1 MAAHPSNSF
10 QRPLQNAMRIVKVAI
25 QLDTGSRHKEAYCE
39 YLRSINYISHALLEN
54 AEIKQEGEIDTVEVD
69 KMVKLAEQCLE
80 RVKSCLDRSHE
91 FPAPASSSTPTPQNK
106 QTTIPAI
113 NVTNDPKITETRN
126 EPAKVSETESKPQAN
141 LQPTRHRRVLS
152 EGGQTASPFLPPEV
166 FQKLQI
172 MESQDNK
179 KGLSPIEEAS
189 RLNQKLKA
197 NYEARLARL
206 SPGQAIQKTS
216 LTLSLQRQMME
227 NLIIA
232 KARQDALQR
241 KMEERRLRLQE
252 EANRRFATCN
262 TMTPEEQEQ
271 RVLYAR
277 VLEYEQDHEWPKA
290 WKARLKKSPNDPAL
304 VSGLICCLLSCPD
317 HPVMQ
322 LLRRLQ
328 YRVYNRLYP
337 IVSQRVPL
345 SPMPARSQTLKPSRS
360 AQSLLLSDSPM
371 SSQQQQSPLKSNLT
385 HSLSDA
391 SFSFSPSRDHNAND
405 AKSET
410 DPDEPSSLVATD
422 RENSFEDLEKF
433 LTQLDW
439 VPSQCSDDTD
449 SDMNFDSTHVEVES
463 HIQDLEERALK
474 EHLKS
479 IVKDIHNAI
488 DRLLSLCLLSFEC
501 LNTAISK
508 DQCVASIEEVF
519 FTPIWRPL
527 LALFRWVHR
536 EREMAVESNMRLYSN
551 VSPADIGV
559 ASKLFPRDPAV
570 LHGSYPYETAVQEL
584 NLLCRDYCPQKKLEC
599 IVRTLRMICA
609 CAEEYRLLQENDPTP
624 KSAAIGADDLLPILA
639 FVALRSEMPQLVSEC
654 AALEEFIHEGYL
666 IGEEGY
672 CLTSLQSALTY
683 VESLVLGGD
692 PPPAAK
698 PT

>member
-1 MAAHPSNSF
+1 MAAPLGDSSL
-10 QRPLQNAMRIVKVAI
+10 RPLQNAMRLVKVAI
-25 QLDTGSRHKEAYCE
+25 QLDTGNKHEEAYCE
-39 YLRSINYISHALLEN
+39 YLRSINYISHALLED
-54 AEIKQEGEIDTVEVD
+54 ATSKQEGEMEFVELE
-69 KMVKLAEQCLE
+69 KMVKLVEQCLE
-80 RVKSCLDRSHE
+80 RVKSCIIRKQKSP
-91 FPAPASSSTPTPQNK
+91 PAVTFSAPL
-106 QTTIPAI
+106 TTVPGM
-113 NVTNDPKITETRN
+113 NVTTLPKMTETPN
-126 EPAKVSETESKPQAN
+126 EVSLLSETQDKE
-141 LQPTRHRRVLS
+141 LPTRHRRVLS
-152 EGGQTASPFLPPEV
+152 EGGEVGSPFLPPEA

-172 MESQDNK
+172 VESQDNRK
-179 KGLSPIEEAS
+179 ELTPIEEAS

-206 SPGQAIQKTS
+206 TPGQATQKTS

-252 EANRRFATCN
+252 EANRRFATCG

-271 RVLYAR
+271 RVLYAS
-277 VLEYEQDHEWPKA
+277 VLEYEQDHEWPKI
-290 WKARLKKSPNDPAL
+290 WKAKLKKSPNDPTL
-304 VSGLICCLLSCPD
+304 VSGLIAFLLSYPD
-317 HPVMQ
+317 HPVMK
-322 LLRRLQ
+322 LLKRLQ

-337 IVSQRVPL
+337 IVSQCSPL
-345 SPMPARSQTLKPSRS
+345 NTTPGHSLSLKPSRS
-360 AQSLLLSDSPM
+360 AHSLLLSDCPI
-371 SSQQQQSPLKSNLT
+371 SSQHQQSPFKSALT

-391 SFSFSPSRDHNAND
+391 SISLSPSHDLNAND
-405 AKSET
+405 TKSEA
-410 DPDEPSSLVATD
+410 DPDDSSSLLTTD

-439 VPSQCSDDTD
+439 VPSHSGDDTD
-449 SDMNFDSTHVEVES
+449 PDVTFES
-463 HIQDLEERALK
+463 HIHDLEERALK
-474 EHLKS
+474 EHLKA

-501 LNTAISK
+501 LNTANSK
-508 DQCVASIEEVF
+508 DQCVASMEEVF

-527 LALFRWVHR
+527 LALFRKVHG
-536 EREMAVESNMRLYSN
+536 ERELAVESSMRLCHN
-551 VSPADIGV
+551 ISPGDVGV

-570 LHGSYPYETAVQEL
+570 LHGSYPYESAVQEL
-584 NLLCRDYCPQKKLEC
+584 KLLCREYCPQKKLEC
-599 IVRTLRMICA
+599 IVRTLRIICG
-609 CAEEYRLLQENDPTP
+609 CAEDYRLLQENDPPP

-672 CLTSLQSALTY
+672 CLTSMQSALTY
-683 VESLVLGGD
+683 VESMPPIGA